1 MKDILHFGYS
11 TLPPIR
17 EEMQTDMKTDTV
29 HYREDATG
37 HMLCWG
43 CGEFGQH
50 GHGYKKEV
58 SFLDGAV
65 EKFCGAREHQVKHVG
80 CGSSHTAVVTRSNEL
95 YLWGNGNSGQLGTN
109 DLSTKLEPQKL
120 PLYTNQDSNPNVAGV
135 SCGGRHTVVWLENG
149 NVFSFGNNFHAQ
161 LGYDFRQKNYKEN
174 QTQPTLLKFL
184 LHKPVSQVACGDKHT
199 IFRFQDG
206 GVACVGNN
214 AHGQIGT
221 GDREEAVI
229 PKFLEGLNQ
238 QVKDI
243 AAGSQH
249 SLAVTNSGEIYVWG
263 YGRACGSKTEDVLE
277 PVKLSTHRNNVIAVA
292 GGSTHSMAL
301 TANGSVYTWGY
312 GHDGQLGHGE
322 KIKFLTS
329 PKRVKDRH
337 VTSRCIQ
344 ISCGEAFSAA
354 VTEKGLLYMWGK
366 NSHTI
371 LPDKPTSY
379 KIFLPHGVN
388 KNFRGGRISNIFCG
402 SWHAI
407 AIIGRPELLLRED
420 TESGESADEQIP
432 NINDVDTEPED
443 DDDEDTTDSEAD
455 LTSPLL
461 KRDPTMMEREKTTVS
476 IADFYAPT
484 PDINKSYRSPSPEF
498 YFANENGDETDRNNL
513 NSTRSAATLIVQL
526 PVQPMTSYADAATSP
541 MTLTTT
547 TSSTK
552 SSSVTTLS
560 RVPSP
565 VSEIANKKFD
575 KIMKKRIKPE
585 KKFKEFDPQKYE
597 REKLRSSTTPVSEV
611 VQLSKTPADAFIL
624 PRETTGLSRKH
635 VDFSEMEEI
644 RLKGPRS
651 PEKLS
656 RLSRHKES
664 REPSPSKF
672 RELSPS
678 KFREPSPIKL
688 RESGSKLSRHR
699 YLDTS
704 LSLKS
709 DITFMESP
717 LFRSSKKHTL
727 VEKAPRL
734 PETPYTDER
743 QYTHHVP
750 KQQPRKYNKQPQVT
764 DSNFGLQI
772 SRSRTVIAPV
782 PVDNN
787 DPADRLAQL
796 RRYAAIHNPTSSSG
810 KGSIEKLRPIKNR
823 HVSIPGVR
831 AESPDDEKDQL
842 CIGGALNPKDK
853 PVFSSGSTWRDRTDL
868 DRLAQRKMAA
878 AGIVKMYIGNHELV
892 GTVENPLYT
901 SISDGRGHSDP
912 IDSDTLIVQP
922 LLKKRVK
929 HSEESINL
937 ELPSI
942 AINQTPRHG
951 TERTKLA
958 ENNLCNE
965 SEELDLTLTNT
976 SRTDKMIGTRV
987 S

>member
-1 MKDILHFGYS
+1 MKDIPRYGYS
-11 TLPPIR
+11 MLPPIR
-17 EEMQTDMKTDTV
+17 EEMQADARSDSV
-29 HYREDATG
+29 HFREDATG

-43 CGEFGQH
+43 SGEFGQH

-58 SFLDGAV
+58 AFLDGAV
-65 EKFCGAREHQVKHVG
+65 ERFCAARDHQVKHVG
-80 CGSSHTAVVTRSNEL
+80 CGSSHTAVVTNSNEL
-95 YLWGNGNSGQLGTN
+95 FLWGNGNSGQLGTN
-109 DLSTKLEPQKL
+109 DITTKLEPQRL
-120 PLYTNQDSNPNVAGV
+120 PLYTNQDTIPNVAGV
-135 SCGGRHTVVWLENG
+135 SCGGRHTMVWLENG

-184 LHKPVSQVACGDKHT
+184 LHKPVAQVACGDKHT

-221 GDREEAVI
+221 GDREEATI

-238 QVKDI
+238 PIKTI

-249 SLAVTNSGEIYVWG
+249 SLAVTESGEIYAWG
-263 YGRACGSKTEDVLE
+263 YGRACGNKTDDVLE
-277 PVKLSTHRNNVIAVA
+277 PVKLSTHRNNVISVA

-322 KIKFLTS
+322 KIKFLSS

-337 VTSRCIQ
+337 VTCKCIQ
-344 ISCGEAFSAA
+344 IDCGEAFSAA

-371 LPDKPTSY
+371 LPDKPTSH

-388 KNFRGGRISNIFCG
+388 KNFRGGRIAKIFCG
-402 SWHAI
+402 SWHAV
-407 AIIGRPELLLRED
+407 AMIGRPQLLLRED
-420 TESGESADEQIP
+420 TESGESADEQVT
-432 NINDVDTEPED
+432 NNNALDAEFED
-443 DDDEDTTDSEAD
+443 DNDDDEEEMTDSEAEI
-455 LTSPLL
+455 TSPLF
-461 KRDPTMMEREKTTVS
+461 KREQTTMEREKTTVS

-484 PDINKSYRSPSPEF
+484 PDINKSYRTPSPEF
-498 YFANENGDETDRNNL
+498 YFANENGEETDRNNL
-513 NSTRSAATLIVQL
+513 STTRSAATLIVQL

-547 TSSTK
+547 SSNT

-565 VSEIANKKFD
+565 VQEITNRKFD
-575 KIMKKRIKPE
+575 KLMNKQIKPE

-611 VQLSKTPADAFIL
+611 VQLSRTPANAFTL
-624 PRETTGLSRKH
+624 PHETTGLSRKH

-656 RLSRHKES
+656 RLSRHRES
-664 REPSPSKF
+664 RESSPTKFREPSPSK
-672 RELSPS
+672 
-678 KFREPSPIKL
+678 L
-688 RESGSKLSRHR
+688 RESVNRSRHK
-699 YLDTS
+699 YLDSS
-704 LSLKS
+704 LSFKS
-709 DITFMESP
+709 ELTLMESP
-717 LFRSSKKHTL
+717 LFKGSKKNSL
-727 VEKAPRL
+727 LERVARV
-734 PETPYTDER
+734 PETPYMDER

-750 KQQPRKYNKQPQVT
+750 KQQPRKYTNQPPQVT
-764 DSNFGLQI
+764 ESNFGLQI
-772 SRSRTVIAPV
+772 SRSRTIIAPV
-782 PVDNN
+782 EPDTN
-787 DPADRLAQL
+787 DQSDRLAQL
-796 RRYAAIHNPTSSSG
+796 RRYAAIHNPGTTSG
-810 KGSIEKLRPIKNR
+810 KTNMEKLRPIKPR

-831 AESPDDEKDQL
+831 AESPDEEKDQL
-842 CIGGALNPKDK
+842 CIGGAVNPKEK
-853 PVFSSGSTWRDRTDL
+853 PVFSSGSTWRDRNDL
-868 DRLAQRKMAA
+868 DRLAPRKMAA
-878 AGIVKMYIGNHELV
+878 AGIVKMYIGNHDLV
-892 GTVENPLYT
+892 GSMENPLYT

-912 IDSDTLIVQP
+912 ILDSDTFIVQP
-922 LLKKRVK
+922 LLKKKVK
-929 HSEESINL
+929 HSEESININ
-937 ELPSI
+937 LPNI
-942 AINQTPRHG
+942 AINRTPRG
-951 TERTKLA
+951 GVTRSKLTETPM
-958 ENNLCNE
+958 CNDG
-965 SEELDLTLTNT
+965 EELDLTLTNT